1 MANAAS
7 MPGDPAT
14 DPQLDDL
21 RPLVARAVSNRGPWV
36 FGALLAITAVGIFAG
51 LETRRAAVTSPAT
64 AIPQASNNGPMIAAP
79 PDLVLND
86 LAGDPGYN
94 YAYAAPGVPLAPTVP
109 GLPASLFQNAPRG
122 PARDAGFVPGGGM
135 VLPPQPRL
143 VPTGPNNGGSEPYII
158 PQALPQPPQLPVAPA
173 EDAGSATGQLAG
185 SGASATRLSNP
196 GFTVPQGAVIQ
207 AVLETALDSNRP
219 GFARAIVSRD
229 VRGFDGTRVLIPRG
243 SRLFG
248 EYKSDLAQGQRRA
261 FVNWQLLTRPDGV
274 QIRIESPAADPL
286 GRAGIGGN
294 VNTHFFQ
301 RFAGAILQSAL
312 DIGVGLASRSATNG
326 TVVLGLPGSTQ
337 NTQINPNAGEIRP
350 TLTIRNGTSVSVF
363 VARDLDFSSVE

>member
-1 MANAAS
+1 MAHAAA
-7 MPGDPAT
+7 MPDDLAA

-21 RPLVARAVSNRGPWV
+21 RPLVGRAVSNRGPWV
-36 FGALLAITAVGIFAG
+36 FGAVLAISAVGLFAA
-51 LETRRAAVTSPAT
+51 LESRRSTVTSPAT
-64 AIPQASNNGPMIAAP
+64 AIPQAGTNGPMIAAP
-79 PDLVLND
+79 PDLALND
-86 LAGDPGYN
+86 LASDPGYN

-122 PARDAGFVPGGGM
+122 PNNAQNMGVVPGGM
-135 VLPPQPRL
+135 VMPPRPQL
-143 VPTGPNNGGSEPYII
+143 VPTGPNMNNSEPYIM
-158 PQALPQPPQLPVAPA
+158 PRVVPAPQLPVAPA
-173 EDAGSATGQLAG
+173 DDASAANGQLAG
-185 SGASATRLSNP
+185 SGARATRLSNP

-229 VRGFDGTRVLIPRG
+229 VRGFDGVRVLIPRG

-337 NTQINPNAGEIRP
+337 NTQINPNAADIRP

-363 VARDLDFSSVE
+363 VARDLDFSTVE